1 MQGYAALPASVL
13 FVCTHNSIRS
23 PMAAELTRLR
33 FGPLMEVDS
42 AGVRPVDEVSYMA
55 AAVIDEFG
63 GDISKWR
70 PKGLEWFAENEVS
83 PFELIVSLSP
93 EAHHRVLNLLPG
105 LGAEAEYWPTFDPS
119 LTEGSR
125 EQMLME
131 YRAVRDGL
139 DRRIAERFAR
149 PSTG

>member
-1 MQGYAALPASVL
+1 MAGYADLPATVL

-23 PMAAELTRLR
+23 PMAAELLRLR
-33 FGPLMEVDS
+33 FGPLIQVDS
-42 AGVRPVDEVSYMA
+42 AGVRPSAEVNYMA
-55 AAVIDEFG
+55 AAVMDEYG
-63 GDISKWR
+63 GDIAKWR
-70 PKGLEWFAENEVS
+70 PKGFDWFVENEAP
-83 PFELIVSLSP
+83 PFDLMISLSP
-93 EAHHRVLNLLPG
+93 EAHHRVLNLIPT

-119 LTEGSR
+119 LAEGSR

-139 DRRIAERFAR
+139 DRRIGERFAR